1 MTGFIC
7 IDKPENM
14 TSFTAANLVKRI
26 TGSKKAGHT
35 GTLDPMAT
43 GVLTVALSGATRFIE
58 LIPDHEKSY
67 TARILLGVTTDTLDI
82 TGTVTGSFTVS
93 VTPCEAKEAALSF
106 YGEQLQT
113 PPMYSAVS
121 KDGVRLYDLAR
132 QGKEIEREKRKIN
145 ITEIRAYDFSD
156 NEFSLDVTCSAGTY
170 IRSLADDI
178 GKKLGCGA
186 VLKSLR
192 RTRANGFST
201 DDCITIEKL
210 REICENGELGNYVMP
225 VSRVLSQYKE
235 VHVTAAQAVRF
246 KNGGELFL
254 DRIGN
259 PKGDGFFRVFSPEN
273 EFLGIGEKNV
283 ETGCLA
289 VKRVLQGE

>member
-1 MTGFIC
+1 M
-7 IDKPENM
+7 
-14 TSFTAANLVKRI
+14 
-26 TGSKKAGHT
+26 
-35 GTLDPMAT
+35 
-43 GVLTVALSGATRFIE
+43 
-58 LIPDHEKSY
+58 
-67 TARILLGVTTDTLDI
+67 
-82 TGTVTGSFTVS
+82 
-93 VTPCEAKEAALSF
+93 
-106 YGEQLQT
+106 
-113 PPMYSAVS
+113 
-121 KDGVRLYDLAR
+121 
-132 QGKEIEREKRKIN
+132 
-145 ITEIRAYDFSD
+145 
-156 NEFSLDVTCSAGTY
+156 TCSAGTY

>member
-1 MTGFIC
+1 MWDVREAMYPEKMTTEQLAEAMEDLTDMQDI
-7 IDKPENM
+7 
-14 TSFTAANLVKRI
+14 VKEVMA
-26 TGSKKAGHT
+26 KKAW
-35 GTLDPMAT
+35 
-43 GVLTVALSGATRFIE
+43 
-58 LIPDHEKSY
+58 
-67 TARILLGVTTDTLDI
+67 
-82 TGTVTGSFTVS
+82 
-93 VTPCEAKEAALSF
+93 
-106 YGEQLQT
+106 
-113 PPMYSAVS
+113 
-121 KDGVRLYDLAR
+121 
-132 QGKEIEREKRKIN
+132 IEREKRKIN

>member
-1 MTGFIC
+1 MISQGRARRLSAKAQ
-7 IDKPENM
+7 DKYNRN
-14 TSFTAANLVKRI
+14 SRI
-26 TGSKKAGHT
+26 
-35 GTLDPMAT
+35 
-43 GVLTVALSGATRFIE
+43 R
-58 LIPDHEKSY
+58 
-67 TARILLGVTTDTLDI
+67 
-82 TGTVTGSFTVS
+82 
-93 VTPCEAKEAALSF
+93 
-106 YGEQLQT
+106 
-113 PPMYSAVS
+113 
-121 KDGVRLYDLAR
+121 
-132 QGKEIEREKRKIN
+132 
-145 ITEIRAYDFSD
+145 FSD

-273 EFLGIGEKNV
+273 EFLGIGEK
-283 ETGCLA
+283 TS
-289 VKRVLQGE
+289 KRDVSR